1 MDVFVGASSGTHKL
15 MRNDL
20 GIFTNVTAG
29 SGINILTATSIE
41 TVTYDL
47 DNDGN
52 LDVISGGNVLIGN
65 GDLTFDVYVNILPS
79 GGSSFGDLN
88 NDGFIDAFAGTI
100 YMNDTNSNNWIK
112 INTIG
117 TVSNLNGIGAR
128 VEVHTNSGIQIRDV
142 RSGEGFEK
150 MSSLNTHFGLGTETS
165 ITNII
170 VYWPSGIVDNIPN
183 PSINDTITIIEGAT
197 LNIVDETLSDVSI
210 YPNPV
215 DDVLTITT
223 SLDLSEKIATVFD
236 INGKRVLNQ
245 KLNSNSIN
253 VSTLNSGVYFL
264 RLESEGKTF
273 ERKFIKN

>member
-1 MDVFVGASSGTHKL
+1 MENVNGVFVNST
-15 MRNDL
+15 
-20 GIFTNVTAG
+20 IG
-29 SGINILTATSIE
+29 SGLNALTATSIE

-52 LDVISGGNVLIGN
+52 LDVISGGNILIGH
-65 GDLTFDVYVNILPS
+65 GDLTFDVYENILPV
-79 GGSSFGDLN
+79 GGSAFGDLN
-88 NDGFIDAFAGTI
+88 NDGFIDAFVGSI

-128 VEVHTNSGIQIRDV
+128 VEVHTNSGVQIRDV

-183 PSINDTITIIEGAT
+183 PNINETIIIVEGEA
-197 LNIVDETLSDVSI
+197 LSVNDETLSNITI

-215 DDVLTITT
+215 DDVLIITT

-236 INGKRVLNQ
+236 INGKRIINQ
-245 KLNSNSIN
+245 KLDSNSLN

-264 RLESEGKTF
+264 RLESEGKTLK
-273 ERKFIKN
+273 RKFIKN